1 MKHQLFNDFN
11 FVMVSDNGN
20 YFFNSHML
28 KVLNSNIA
36 YFTKKVINPWNGELM
51 YRKNELVTE
60 TKLKRMVQAGIEN
73 TSFVVHYL

>member
-11 FVMVSDNGN
+11 FVMVDSNGN

-28 KVLNSNIA
+28 KVISSNIA
-36 YFTKKVINPWNGELM
+36 YFTIKIINPWNGEVI

-60 TKLKRMVQAGIEN
+60 TKLKRMAELGIEN
-73 TSFVVHYL
+73 TSFIVHYI